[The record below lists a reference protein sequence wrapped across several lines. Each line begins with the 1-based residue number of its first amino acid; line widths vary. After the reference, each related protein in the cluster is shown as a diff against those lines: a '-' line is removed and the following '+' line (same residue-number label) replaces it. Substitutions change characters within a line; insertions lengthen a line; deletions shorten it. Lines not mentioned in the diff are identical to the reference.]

1 MGMDHAHDLLTPVRA
16 WLHLPEWGAQ
26 RGRGDTMTADIGT
39 DTIAVLVGLLTLTV
53 ALWAQIW
60 RTGRGIRSDLNERM
74 YGLESKVDEATS
86 SDIGRRMKLRAT
98 TGGSEARIV
107 QASGGRDG
115 NKARRVSG

>member
-1 MGMDHAHDLLTPVRA
+1 
-16 WLHLPEWGAQ
+16 
-26 RGRGDTMTADIGT
+26 MTADIGT